1 MRGIFVWKADNSNS
15 VRRMSNINENLLAN
29 IEANQEKSAKMTAIK
44 DFDESK
50 LWWNWFCCFL
60 ELKLPKLHLPLSSQQ
75 SSVASTAPTTP
86 TRR

>member
-50 LWWNWFCCFL
+50 LLWN
-60 ELKLPKLHLPLSSQQ
+60 
-75 SSVASTAPTTP
+75 
-86 TRR
+86 

>member
-1 MRGIFVWKADNSNS
+1 MNKNTKTSRFDRNLEMRGIFVWKADNSNS

-50 LWWNWFCCFL
+50 LLWN
-60 ELKLPKLHLPLSSQQ
+60 
-75 SSVASTAPTTP
+75 
-86 TRR
+86 

>member
-50 LWWNWFCCFL
+50 LWWN
-60 ELKLPKLHLPLSSQQ
+60 
-75 SSVASTAPTTP
+75 
-86 TRR
+86 